1 MLTIIPLGSSS
12 EVATWWQAGDPS
24 RLMIK
29 CYGLYP
35 LFTWRCF
42 VILVPQIWGF
52 DCATKPPKNE
62 QFRNAKNSYKN
73 CHLWLSKAETFP
85 IIFCFCPEDCC
96 HTQCWGIPNFTM
108 RYSDG
113 AFADMVAVR
122 DIHVPWLFFVERGGA
137 DGLVLWNGNG
147 KTDRR

>member
-62 QFRNAKNSYKN
+62 QFRNAKNSYRTAIYGYQKLK
-73 CHLWLSKAETFP
+73 HFLSFSVSVQKGLLSYPVLRHSQLYHALQRRRFRWHGGCAGHSCSLAL
-85 IIFCFCPEDCC
+85 FCG
-96 HTQCWGIPNFTM
+96 TG
-108 RYSDG
+108 
-113 AFADMVAVR
+113 
-122 DIHVPWLFFVERGGA
+122 RGRWVGFME
-137 DGLVLWNGNG
+137 WKRENW
-147 KTDRR
+147 